1 MGAFKIGD
9 RFQSVQEYCDYPY
22 SHLFFHGKVI
32 GKAVTDNWQFR
43 KIMNDI
49 EHGNLCKA
57 KLNDGYKLYEVTASV
72 FDAYSYPSK
81 PYICKAKFVAKSIDE
96 AEKKM
101 IKYRL
106 FGECTGT
113 YINHEYEYND
123 GSGIVKIR
131 GVECNG

>member
-9 RFQSVQEYCDYPY
+9 KFLNIQEYCDYPY

-43 KIMNDI
+43 KIANDI
-49 EHGNLCKA
+49 KYDNLRKA
-57 KLNDGYKLYEVTASV
+57 ELKEGYKLYEVAASV
-72 FDAYSYPSK
+72 FDNFASK
-81 PYICKAKFVAKSIDE
+81 AEYVQTAKFVAKSVAE

-106 FGECTGT
+106 YGDCVSTGVE
-113 YINHEYEYND
+113 HEYIFGDE
-123 GSGIVKIR
+123 SGIIKMR
-131 GVECNG
+131 TVECDD